1 MPIILTIRGKIIIKT
16 ELVKVSPNETIP
28 LSDGRRAC
36 PTAVSDDRQAGGRA
50 LFINLWYWLFHL
62 LGDSDKS
69 RVG

>member
-36 PTAVSDDRQAGGRA
+36 PQAGG
-50 LFINLWYWLFHL
+50 FSFKVITDF
-62 LGDSDKS
+62 G
-69 RVG
+69 